1 MRFAQVTFAQGEQMA
16 QQAAACVRDILT
28 DAVRRRGWATLA
40 LAGGATPRLLYHTLA
55 QTPFATHTP
64 WAALD
69 VFFSDERWVAP
80 DHPDSNVGMARAAFL
95 ARVALPAANIHV
107 PDMTLPPAQAAL
119 AYEQHIRRYFAA
131 RLQAVR
137 APFDLILLGIGT
149 DGHTASLFPGQASLD
164 ETVRWVVAATPP
176 AEVTPAV
183 ARITFTLPLITQ
195 AEHVIMLAAG
205 PAKRALVDALANDR
219 ARAAWRY
226 PAAQVCARRE
236 TLLLY
241 AATAGRA

>member
-28 DAVRRRGWATLA
+28 DAVRRRGWATVA
-40 LAGGATPRLLYHTLA
+40 LAGGATPRLLYRTLA

-69 VFFSDERWVAP
+69 VFFSDERCVAP
-80 DHPDSNVGMARAAFL
+80 DHPDSNYGMARAAFL
-95 ARVALPAANIHV
+95 AHIALPPENIHA
-107 PDMTLPPAQAAL
+107 PDMTLPPAAAAQ
-119 AYEQHIRRYFAA
+119 AYEQHLRMFFAA

-149 DGHTASLFPGQASLD
+149 DGHTASLFPGQASLH
-164 ETVRWVVAATPP
+164 ETVRWVVAVTPP
-176 AEVTPAV
+176 AETTPQV
-183 ARITFTLPLITQ
+183 ARVTFTLPLITQ

-205 PAKRALVDALANDR
+205 PAKRALVDALVDDR
-219 ARAAWRY
+219 ARAAWHY
-226 PAAQVCARRE
+226 PAARVFARRE
-236 TLLLY
+236 LLLLY
-241 AATAGRA
+241 AATEGRA